1 MNLNIYNGI
10 IHGSLQPRSGQTP
23 VNYSEISHLLDNC
36 PESLCEIEQRLLQ
49 ILGRNSPV
57 DFDADT
63 PTNITQF
70 LSNPNYTRVVSYCF
84 VPEISSHLP
93 VPQTPTQRFYH
104 FVITAEAKRIK
115 LRLLQSVE
123 ILKDD
128 VCAKEEIKG
137 ALTLLARYAKN
148 IRQQTQPNEILDFL
162 LTQIVKLYFEITV
175 MFDVLLTEQDY
186 ISFVDFY
193 SLRLNLQADEGELSS
208 YHKALHIHQAQRLY
222 ENFDAATVQNLLSQL
237 YGDIVK
243 APTDNT
249 LIAVIC
255 VLENAIFLQI
265 ENMELPAFSQMV
277 EANFAK
283 SVLKDKKQAL
293 NKRLNALSNP
303 REVLTEIDTVAEN
316 FPDFPATTPEVAA
329 LLTSSITRQLRI
341 WLAEQKEIYKTIP
354 VMNTLT
360 QNINAGF
367 AITGDNANINTENST
382 VVGGH
387 NNTVSLS
394 SDLRKEIEDVVQ
406 QIMAIANVLSDE
418 QEEIIAE
425 LQRINVQLNK
435 NQPKRTVISS
445 AFQTIHNVL
454 CGVAGNIVTP
464 FLLEKIQMIVK
475 MLGY

>member
-1 MNLNIYNGI
+1 MNLNVYDSI

-23 VNYSEISHLLDNC
+23 ANYSEISHLLDNC
-36 PESLCEIEQRLLQ
+36 PEFLREIEQRLLQ
-49 ILGRNSPV
+49 ILDRNTPI

-63 PTNITQF
+63 PQNITQF
-70 LSNPNYTRVVSYCF
+70 LSNPNYTQVVSYYF
-84 VPEISSHLP
+84 APEITLHLLA
-93 VPQTPTQRFYH
+93 PQTPTQRFYH

-137 ALTLLARYAKN
+137 TLTLFARYAKN
-148 IRQQTQPNEILDFL
+148 IQQQTQSNEILDFL
-162 LTQIVKLYFEITV
+162 LTLIVNLYFEITM

-186 ISFVDFY
+186 ISFADFY
-193 SLRLNLQADEGELSS
+193 SLRFNRQAGEGELSA
-208 YHKALHIHQAQRLY
+208 YYKALHIHQAQRLY
-222 ENFDAATVQNLLSQL
+222 ENFDVAIAQNLLSQL

-255 VLENAIFLQI
+255 ALENAIFLQI
-265 ENMELPAFSQMV
+265 GNMELPAFSQLV

-293 NKRLNALSNP
+293 NNRLNALSNP
-303 REVLTEIDTVAEN
+303 REALTEIDTVAEN
-316 FPDFPATTPEVAA
+316 LPDFPATTSEVAA
-329 LLTSSITRQLRI
+329 LLTSSIARQLRI
-341 WLAEQKEIYKTIP
+341 WLAEQKEIYKIIP

-382 VVGGH
+382 VVGGQ

-394 SDLRKEIEDVVQ
+394 NDLRKEIEDVVQ
-406 QIMAIANVLSDE
+406 QIMAIVNVLSDE

-425 LQRINVQLNK
+425 LQRINAQMNK
-435 NQPKRTVISS
+435 NQPKRTIISS
-445 AFQTIHNVL
+445 AFQTIHSVL
-454 CGVAGNIVTP
+454 CGVAGNLVTP
-464 FLLEKIQMIVK
+464 FVLGEIQTIVK
-475 MLGY
+475 MLL